1 MHGLCHLFGHDH
13 HLRGPAKRM
22 RKLKK
27 LTKVDKT
34 DVAAVRQ
41 MLPYGA

>member
-1 MHGLCHLFGHDH
+1 
-13 HLRGPAKRM
+13 M

-27 LTKVDKT
+27 LTKVNPN